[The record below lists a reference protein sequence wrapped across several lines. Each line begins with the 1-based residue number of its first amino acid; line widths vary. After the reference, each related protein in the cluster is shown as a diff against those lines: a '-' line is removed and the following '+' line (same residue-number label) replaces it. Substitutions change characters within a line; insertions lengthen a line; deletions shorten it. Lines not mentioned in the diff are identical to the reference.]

1 MQRPPKPNSLTELPK
16 EIERFKDEQ
25 LNLDRF
31 QVEYKNEVGL
41 SGHTRNNLPFHP
53 KALQNELNDTKEH
66 FANLSKN
73 YVECVAREKF
83 LQFMLQE
90 PPLEITEAEQDQA
103 SEEEKILKKEVDHY
117 LKQVEEL
124 GQQISTQAQLVEQ
137 NRSKAQDAANK
148 ATFAM
153 DQITDMEE
161 EIARIDKKVS
171 NQSQFTVAE
180 AKSLLDQQ
188 TKEITKLHNDLMEKK
203 LRNADLKWNLEDSEA
218 EVRQLEATAEKKKLE
233 EEQAVINKR
242 NRDRNV
248 EESYYRYLDATDLCN
263 QLFGVETIKFESD
276 SSVFIYFMKPRDT
289 VLHVEIDIS
298 KNQIRNAK
306 VNTPE
311 S

>member
-1 MQRPPKPNSLTELPK
+1 
-16 EIERFKDEQ
+16 
-25 LNLDRF
+25 
-31 QVEYKNEVGL
+31 
-41 SGHTRNNLPFHP
+41 
-53 KALQNELNDTKEH
+53 
-66 FANLSKN
+66 
-73 YVECVAREKF
+73 
-83 LQFMLQE
+83 
-90 PPLEITEAEQDQA
+90 
-103 SEEEKILKKEVDHY
+103 
-117 LKQVEEL
+117 
-124 GQQISTQAQLVEQ
+124 
-137 NRSKAQDAANK
+137 
-148 ATFAM
+148 M

-242 NRDRNV
+242 NRDKNV

-276 SSVFIYFMKPRDT
+276 SSVFIYFMKPRDA
-289 VLHVEIDIS
+289 VLHVEIDIN